1 MQEEKE
7 KKRKRKVKQSTEHL
21 VFFPVDNVWRKEKVE
36 KLNLPV
42 PEETSKDSDK
52 TFSPLTLTAPSAFHH
67 TKPDGNCFFNALSF
81 VITGCEDHHFDIRQ
95 MICNHLI
102 SHEEELKLY
111 LPTLCH
117 GSAQK
122 YLQKSCMRTNMIWA
136 TEVEIFVAAH
146 MLNTNIYV
154 YTKHGVNW
162 KWLNI
167 VPIILKLGIVFTS
180 TIDIKTIM
188 M

>member
-1 MQEEKE
+1 MLFTNKAFFFQVHGESFIVNLMTGFNHGEEKCKRKKRKRE
-7 KKRKRKVKQSTEHL
+7 KDKERKRKVKQSTEHL
-21 VFFPVDNVWRKEKVE
+21 VFFTVDNVWRKEKVE

-122 YLQKSCMRTNMIWA
+122 YLQKSCMRTN
-136 TEVEIFVAAH
+136 
-146 MLNTNIYV
+146 
-154 YTKHGVNW
+154 
-162 KWLNI
+162 
-167 VPIILKLGIVFTS
+167 
-180 TIDIKTIM
+180 TI
-188 M
+188 